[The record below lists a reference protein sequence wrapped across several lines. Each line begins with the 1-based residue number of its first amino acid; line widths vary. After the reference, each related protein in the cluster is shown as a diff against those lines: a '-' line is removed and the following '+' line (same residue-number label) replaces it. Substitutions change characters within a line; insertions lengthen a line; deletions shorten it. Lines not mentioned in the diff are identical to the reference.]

1 MPHNG
6 KNYSARQGGADKEM
20 ATVSGERPG
29 HQAESQTARQPDRR
43 PGRKTGRRTDSLT
56 GGRKDGRK
64 CRRGVFN
71 RCGHKPKG
79 CFVVAARVMK
89 KRTNQEMPCA
99 TRSGRQV
106 CGQADVR
113 EPQAPRNTV
122 SGLVKPMKGQT
133 IQGVAGPALKV
144 NP

>member
-1 MPHNG
+1 MAKITALGKAGRTKKWQPYQANG
-6 KNYSARQGGADKEM
+6 QAIRQKAR
-20 ATVSGERPG
+20 RPD
-29 HQAESQTARQPDRR
+29 RRPDRR

-79 CFVVAARVMK
+79 CFVIAARVMK